1 MFMLM
6 KLSGSSDDQ
15 IDGQMGSGFLAF
27 SRKLRILVCRTQSLY
42 AATLHVHDNIYIRYK
57 LCRDGRWL
65 FFFFAYCW
73 SDDIVVVLT
82 WRENYDSIKIIIIE
96 WINCGFINVLNVV
109 MQVGNT
115 Q

>member
-27 SRKLRILVCRTQSLY
+27 TRKLRILVCRTQSLY

-65 FFFFAYCW
+65 FFFFRLLLIGRYCCCV
-73 SDDIVVVLT
+73 DMTRKL
-82 WRENYDSIKIIIIE
+82 
-96 WINCGFINVLNVV
+96 
-109 MQVGNT
+109 
-115 Q
+115 